1 LVDWI
6 INKQGLPI
14 GCAFLE
20 EPAVTSAKRIAG
32 KQANT
37 KFFLPDAEYEQ
48 EDLEQHLRAL
58 DQKLWLY
65 DHNGYKDWASI
76 EAYFKFLGR
85 SMGIKHFIL
94 DNLTAVVAQEE
105 QENRALNAIM
115 EKMASLAIELD
126 ASIYYASHLRKAAG
140 TPHEEGGR
148 VQLREFYGSG
158 AMGKWSHFIFA
169 QERNTQHPDPS
180 ERNTTIFR
188 ILKDRYTGLSTGL
201 TFPLWYDHN
210 TGIYREKGEND
221 CIINED
227 F

>member
-1 LVDWI
+1 M
-6 INKQGLPI
+6 
-14 GCAFLE
+14 
-20 EPAVTSAKRIAG
+20 SAKRIAG

-48 EDLEQHLRAL
+48 ADLEYHLRQL
-58 DQKLWLY
+58 DGKLWLY
-65 DHNGYKDWASI
+65 DHNGYKDWSSI
-76 EAYFKFLGR
+76 ESYFKFLGR

-126 ASIYYASHLRKAAG
+126 ASIYYASHLRKASG

-158 AMGKWSHFIFA
+158 AMGKWSHYIFA
-169 QERNTQHPDPS
+169 QERNTQDPDPS
-180 ERNTTIFR
+180 GRNTTIFR

-201 TFPLWYDHN
+201 TFPLWYDHS
-210 TGIYREKGEND
+210 TGIYREKTEND
-221 CIINED
+221 SMIEED